1 MGDFKKH
8 LEIAKEKLSAL
19 KSAFDKK
26 QFTVVGDLATKVCEQ
41 LIEADASRDEKH
53 FGTHLDRHA
62 YSNKKYPKEI
72 NAAMRKLWFAY
83 GDLGYDGVNGKR
95 AKIVKEN
102 LHLILIYFNKR
113 FGEKIAENI

>member
-1 MGDFKKH
+1 MGEYKKH
-8 LEIAKEKLSAL
+8 LKIAKEKLSVFL
-19 KSAFDKK
+19 SAYEKG

-41 LIEADASRDEKH
+41 LIEADAARAGKH
-53 FGTHLDRHA
+53 FGAHLERHA
-62 YSNKKYPKEI
+62 YSNEKYPKEI

-95 AKIVKEN
+95 AKIVREN
-102 LHLILIYFNKR
+102 LHLVLVYFSQR